1 MGINKVDNKKIL
13 KQLLD
18 NQMDTLIKLLSD
30 VKVDTTEEDTYE
42 YADFHYD
49 GEGTPL
55 FNNGYPSLE
64 LAKKVDAFLKTYGE
78 KHDNSK
84 INTIREKFYPYLL
97 LLQKADT
104 SLECLGFISSVL
116 AKYPDIQIDADI
128 KKEININI
136 NKELEE
142 LNLRGGLII

>member
-1 MGINKVDNKKIL
+1 MDNKKIL

-18 NQMDTLIKLLSD
+18 NQMDKLIKLLSD
-30 VKVDTTEEDTYE
+30 VKVDATVEDSYE
-42 YADFHYD
+42 YNDFYYD
-49 GEGTPL
+49 ELGTPL

-78 KHDNSK
+78 KYDNSK

-97 LLQKADT
+97 ILQKADA

-116 AKYPDIQIDADI
+116 ARYTDIPIDIDI
-128 KKEININI
+128 KKQINIDI
-136 NKELEE
+136 DKELEE
-142 LNLRGGLII
+142 LNLQGGLII